1 MKKSVVVMAMLAS
14 VAMTG
19 CQSLKD
25 SPIVQKTTQF
35 VNSQKAGVDKSMKN
49 QVFISNYDFDTTVAK
64 IETGVKEKGMTV
76 FAVIDHQGAGKQA
89 GLAMQPAK
97 VIIFGNPKAGTPLMK
112 KDPAFALQLPLK
124 ALVTEIDG
132 KVQVIMTDTDALI
145 DGSQIEKTEVENSLA
160 KAVGLVESLV
170 K

>member
-1 MKKSVVVMAMLAS
+1 MKKVSIVLCAVL
-14 VAMTG
+14 AMTG

-25 SPIVQKTTQF
+25 SPIIQKTTQF
-35 VNSQKAGVDKSMKN
+35 VNSQKAGADKPMKN

-76 FAVIDHQGAGKQA
+76 FAVIDHQGSAKQA
-89 GLAMQPAK
+89 GLEMQPAK

-112 KDPAFALQLPLK
+112 KDPEFALQLPLK
-124 ALVTEIDG
+124 ALVTQVDG
-132 KVQVIMTDTDALI
+132 KVKVVMTDTDALI
-145 DGSQIEKTEVENSLA
+145 DGSQIEKAEVENSLA
-160 KAVGLVESLV
+160 KAVVLVGNLV